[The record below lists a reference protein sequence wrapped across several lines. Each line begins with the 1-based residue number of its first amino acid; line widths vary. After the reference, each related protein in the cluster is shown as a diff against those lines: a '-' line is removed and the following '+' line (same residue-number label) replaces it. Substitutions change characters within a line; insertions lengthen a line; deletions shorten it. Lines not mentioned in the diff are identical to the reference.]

1 MLTLICDL
9 DWENISSLLSELI
22 LEKLCAGMCILSG
35 EISGQARREERRKGH
50 CQGRPDPE
58 WSPLIGP
65 DPPRYCPLVG

>member
-35 EISGQARREERRKGH
+35 EISGQARREERRK
-50 CQGRPDPE
+50 
-58 WSPLIGP
+58 
-65 DPPRYCPLVG
+65 